1 MLLTQLLLLGGGL
14 FAGIINSVA
23 GGGSFILFPLLVSLG
38 LTPIIANATFT
49 LAVMPGS
56 LSSAYGYRYH
66 IRKLPKRYYL
76 LLVPSLLGGLT
87 GAVLLRKSTDATFG
101 KIVPFFVLMAV
112 VLLIFQPLLHKKL
125 FSKQGLAIEH
135 KYRKSVLGTVGLFVF
150 IVAVYGGYFGAGFGI
165 MILAFL
171 GLTALKD
178 IHQMNGLKNLAG
190 MCLGVTAGTY
200 FIVHGLIDWQVLPM
214 LLLGSAIGGYIG
226 AHYGSRLPTKTMRA
240 VIIAIGLC
248 VAILLFN
255 KYY

>member
-14 FAGIINSVA
+14 FAGVINSVA
-23 GGGSFILFPLLVSLG
+23 GGGSFILFPLLVSTG
-38 LTPIIANATFT
+38 LAPVIANATCT
-49 LAVMPGS
+49 LVVQPGS
-56 LSSAYGYRYH
+56 FTSALGYRDH
-66 IRKLPKRYYL
+66 IRQLPRRYYFL
-76 LLVPSLLGGLT
+76 LLPSFLGGLV
-87 GAVLLRKSTDATFG
+87 GAVLLRRTTDATFG

-112 VLLIFQPLLHKKL
+112 VLLTFQPLLHKKL

-135 KYRKSVLGTVGLFVF
+135 KYRKTVLGTVGLFVF

-190 MCLGVTAGTY
+190 LCLGLSSGAY
-200 FIVHGLIDWQVLPM
+200 FIIHGLIDWQVLPM